1 MAKMIIT
8 IEEKREK
15 IEDNRTLFGF
25 GVTHDIDWEQSES
38 SLLPSMG
45 PFLTELV
52 MRAIAELQKLNGG
65 CLHKADTSDRSIPLE
80 SHMAE
85 LKAELDQPF
94 PTEL

>member
-8 IEEKREK
+8 VEEKQEK
-15 IEDNRTLFGF
+15 IEGDRTLFGF

-45 PFLTELV
+45 PILTELV
-52 MRAIAELQKLNGG
+52 MRAIGAIQEQSGG
-65 CLHKADTSDRSIPLE
+65 CLHKSGACDRSTPLE

-85 LKAELDQPF
+85 LKAELAEPF
-94 PTEL
+94 PSEL